1 VKVIVY
7 ITPKKNV
14 LDPQGGAIEH
24 AMDALGYCRG
34 KEVRVGKVVEFTV
47 EAEDSEAFRE
57 SLDKICHELLSNP
70 VIEDYRYEVATEVQ

>member
-1 VKVIVY
+1 MKVIVY